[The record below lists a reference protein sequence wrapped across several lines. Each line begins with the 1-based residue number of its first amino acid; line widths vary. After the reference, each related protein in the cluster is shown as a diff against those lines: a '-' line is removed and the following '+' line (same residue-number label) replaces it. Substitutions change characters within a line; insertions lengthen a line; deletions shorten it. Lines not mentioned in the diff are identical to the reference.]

1 MLQEKV
7 KTTLAKVCK
16 KLPESISE
24 QCTQFVDLYGDAI
37 VAILAQEIDPSQV
50 SVQVYYKLLSNIQE
64 ILKCYLQVCSMLHLC
79 PDEKLMKMWQSIPKK
94 YMLEE
99 VQNKPSCPLCLL
111 AVTQIYDVIKN
122 NKTEVTII
130 IILFISS

>member
-50 SVQVYYKLLSNIQE
+50 SYKFITNYY
-64 ILKCYLQVCSMLHLC
+64 
-79 PDEKLMKMWQSIPKK
+79 
-94 YMLEE
+94 
-99 VQNKPSCPLCLL
+99 
-111 AVTQIYDVIKN
+111 QIYRK
-122 NKTEVTII
+122 
-130 IILFISS
+130 F

>member
-7 KTTLAKVCK
+7 KTTLEKVCK

-50 SVQVYYKLLSNIQE
+50 SVQVYYKLFI
-64 ILKCYLQVCSMLHLC
+64 
-79 PDEKLMKMWQSIPKK
+79 K
-94 YMLEE
+94 YIENFKVLFTGMFIVAFMPRWKINEDVGKYSKE
-99 VQNKPSCPLCLL
+99 VYAWRS
-111 AVTQIYDVIKN
+111 
-122 NKTEVTII
+122 TE
-130 IILFISS
+130 